1 MSAAF
6 CAILLGVP
14 ALATALCAFVR
25 ARRVLEIVS
34 VTGAGLTF
42 AAALALTGE
51 VAAGPV
57 AFTGWWFADALSAY
71 VASVVTG
78 SALVV
83 ALYSVGYLRRQL
95 QRRHADARQL
105 WLFYLL
111 LNAFLCTMMV
121 VLLANNM
128 GVLWIGTEAT
138 TLATAFLVAFYNREA
153 SIEAAWKYVIIC
165 SVGIALALF
174 GVILT
179 YYSALHVIG
188 QSAGALNWTSL
199 MAAARRLDPGVL
211 KLAFVFIV
219 VGFGTKAGLA
229 PMHTW
234 KPDAYGEAPAP
245 VSALMAAGLVNV
257 ALYALMRF
265 YALVNAAVGGS
276 FAPALFVVFGLV
288 SMGVAAPFMVVQ
300 RDFKRLLAYSSVEHV
315 GIIVFGLG
323 IGTPMALFGALLHM
337 LNNALAK
344 TLLFLTG
351 GNIRIAY
358 NTKLIRKVRGAI
370 RVVPVSAAFLLVGA
384 FAVTGW
390 PPFGVFVSEFTI
402 AGASFASGNA
412 LPALCFIALLT
423 VIFGGFIYYISGMVF
438 GEPQTAAEGGEAR
451 TGTLLLLGGLV
462 AALLVLGVAIPAA
475 LREGILNAAGV
486 LKGGLP

>member
-1 MSAAF
+1 MSAILVAV
-6 CAILLGVP
+6 LLGVP
-14 ALATALCAFVR
+14 ALGTALCALFR
-25 ARRVLEIVS
+25 TRRVLEIVT

-42 AAALALTGE
+42 AAALALLGE

-57 AFTGWWFADALSAY
+57 TVTGWWFADGLSAY
-71 VASVVTG
+71 VAAVVTG

-95 QRRHADARQL
+95 QRRHADLRQL

-111 LNAFLCTMMV
+111 LNAFICTMTF

-179 YYSALHVIG
+179 YYSAIHVIG
-188 QSAGALNWTSL
+188 ESAGALNWTSL
-199 MAAARRLDPGVL
+199 MAAAPRLDPGVL
-211 KLAFVFIV
+211 KLAFVFLL

-257 ALYALMRF
+257 ALYSLMRF
-265 YALVNAAVGGS
+265 SALVNAAVGGR
-276 FAPALFVVFGLV
+276 FAPTLFIVFGLV
-288 SMGVAAPFMVVQ
+288 SMGIAAPFMIAQ
-300 RDFKRLLAYSSVEHV
+300 RDFKRLFAYSSVEHV

-323 IGTPMALFGALLHM
+323 IGTPLAIFGALLHM

-344 TLLFLTG
+344 SLLFLTG
-351 GNIRIAY
+351 GNIRLAY

-370 RVVPVSAAFLLVGA
+370 RVVPFSAVFLLIGA
-384 FAVTGW
+384 FAITGW
-390 PPFGVFVSEFTI
+390 PPFGLFVSEFTI
-402 AGASFASGNA
+402 AGASFASGNGVLA
-412 LPALCFIALLT
+412 VLFIALLA

-438 GEPQTAAEGGEAR
+438 GVPQTAVEGGEAR
-451 TGTLLLLGGLV
+451 TGTLILLGALI
-462 AALLVLGVAIPAA
+462 AALLVLGVSIPSP
-475 LREGILNAAGV
+475 LRGCILNAAGV
-486 LKGGLP
+486 LKGGLQ